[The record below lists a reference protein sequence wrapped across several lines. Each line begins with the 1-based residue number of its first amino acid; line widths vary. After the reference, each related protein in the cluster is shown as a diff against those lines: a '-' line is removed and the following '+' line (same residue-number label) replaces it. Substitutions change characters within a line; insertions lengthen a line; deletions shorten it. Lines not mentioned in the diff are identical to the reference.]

1 MGLGEGQGEGGLGA
15 GVGEVGGYYGPD
27 LDMRDPHNINDH
39 VKVAFEDVL
48 AEPDSIHS
56 MDCVWR
62 TSYRCFNGCKN
73 CCYKCLSAIFGSCL
87 AMCWGIHFACISF
100 NHIWCLTPYLRS
112 LAINCS
118 FCQRCWGTVLQ
129 CFLAPICE
137 TCGLCFSRIQV
148 LNLRDTH

>member
-1 MGLGEGQGEGGLGA
+1 MGLGEGQGEGQGEGS
-15 GVGEVGGYYGPD
+15 GEVGNYGPD
-27 LDMRDPHNINDH
+27 LDYRDPNRINDH

-48 AEPDSIHS
+48 GEPDSIHS
-56 MDCVWR
+56 LDCVWR
-62 TSYRCFNGCKN
+62 TSYSCFNCCKN
-73 CCYKCLSAIFGSCL
+73 CCYKCLTTIFGSCL
-87 AMCWGIHFACISF
+87 ALCWGMHFACIAF

-129 CFLAPICE
+129 CCLAPICE

-148 LNLRDTH
+148 LNLRQ